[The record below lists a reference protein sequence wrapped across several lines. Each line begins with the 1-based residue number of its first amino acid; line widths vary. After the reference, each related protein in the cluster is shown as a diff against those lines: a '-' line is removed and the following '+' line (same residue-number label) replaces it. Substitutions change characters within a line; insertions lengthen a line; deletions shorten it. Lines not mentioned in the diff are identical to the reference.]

1 MWVRV
6 PPPVGWTPYFY
17 RACVPQ
23 STTEDQNG
31 ILTDTERPPQ
41 RLNAAGL
48 TLAPDWRAKVL
59 KTTRAGIFFSA
70 PHGNLASYHYP
81 PPLGGLHQILGLQCL
96 KGSRQPCKFALGPSS
111 LSKTSAFAAVV
122 EEFGKGSS
130 EGTPF
135 SDSSR
140 LISTDLTVLIPE
152 CGTG

>member
-1 MWVRV
+1 MHSHKKWVRV

-23 STTEDQNG
+23 RTTEDQNG

-70 PHGNLASYHYP
+70 PMGIWLLTITPPHWAAYTRFWDSNASRAAANLASSHSDPLPSQKRAPSLRSLKNLAKVLRKERRFLTP
-81 PPLGGLHQILGLQCL
+81 P
-96 KGSRQPCKFALGPSS
+96 
-111 LSKTSAFAAVV
+111 
-122 EEFGKGSS
+122 GSS
-130 EGTPF
+130 A
-135 SDSSR
+135 R
-140 LISTDLTVLIPE
+140 LLRY
-152 CGTG
+152 